1 MKEQLP
7 DALAVPGVCVQLLAY
22 IQFKYEDEGSL
33 ARANAIQFVAVAF
46 GMLKLTVTEL
56 PGLAVVG
63 LTLMS
68 APDGDGVPP
77 DPDPDPDPIVTWT
90 ATALDPPL
98 LLIWNEV

>member
-7 DALAVPGVCVQLLAY
+7 DALAVPGVWVQLLAY
-22 IQFKYEDEGSL
+22 IQFRYEDEGSL

-68 APDGDGVPP
+68 APDGGGGGAVVPP
-77 DPDPDPDPIVTWT
+77 PDPIVTWT
-90 ATALDPPL
+90 LTSVDPPL
-98 LLIWNEV
+98 LLIRNDV